1 MKRNDRFKPFQLF
14 LNYQKRTPYVRFEK
28 KEVKLTKFTLKL
40 RHICWIIKKQQQS
53 KPKCQVHMHLISFRF
68 VSLVAKAV
76 FIQKSSYENHL
87 LACEQKFSEELTKKT
102 ISP

>member
-1 MKRNDRFKPFQLF
+1 MK
-14 LNYQKRTPYVRFEK
+14 K

-87 LACEQKFSEELTKKT
+87 LACEQNFSEELTKKT
-102 ISP
+102 ISPLRKKFVRMRIRLKNRN